1 MSEVST
7 ADLPSVTSSLAEDDG
22 KSLQSFKSESYV
34 HASQL
39 AESVG
44 AGQKLKSPSPKKT
57 KVVLWNEVKISC
69 TS

>member
-1 MSEVST
+1 VSEVST
-7 ADLPSVTSSLAEDDG
+7 ADLPSVTGSLAEDDG

-44 AGQKLKSPSPKKT
+44 AGQKLKSPPPKKT